1 MYNDER
7 DVSAHTTFALRTR
20 TVMVIFYPPA
30 NQPTVSRKTKQKNE
44 TITTTILMSR
54 GARAEVT
61 ALKCNKNAIKKSPV
75 LAIVLQWALKKMYVT
90 NHAVLKRKSAGWTEM
105 SEHKIIFKT
114 FWVTLK
120 SIRKITLKNTSE
132 SRIKWCANFRKF
144 YTEKFPQGN
153 FQKY

>member
-75 LAIVLQWALKKMYVT
+75 LAIV
-90 NHAVLKRKSAGWTEM
+90 
-105 SEHKIIFKT
+105 
-114 FWVTLK
+114 
-120 SIRKITLKNTSE
+120 
-132 SRIKWCANFRKF
+132 
-144 YTEKFPQGN
+144 
-153 FQKY
+153 FQ